1 MGPCKSGAAV
11 MIRFLGALSLSPPR
25 PPPPPPPPP
34 PRPVAAA
41 APDQKLKLC
50 VQTRGKET
58 PARLPQPPYTSF
70 LLGRKK
76 NGFGKQT
83 TNYKLQGSCFILHTK
98 RTALHGRLLNEGIF
112 AELMQKK

>member
-1 MGPCKSGAAV
+1 
-11 MIRFLGALSLSPPR
+11 MIRFLGALLDGTSS
-25 PPPPPPPPP
+25 PPPPPHPAA
-34 PRPVAAA
+34 AAA
-41 APDQKLKLC
+41 APPDQKLRLC
-50 VQTRGKET
+50 VQTGGKET
-58 PARLPQPPYTSF
+58 PARLPRPPPPLSIRVSYWVE
-70 LLGRKK
+70 KK